1 MILPVRHP
9 CGPTVRYN
17 VTGVPMP
24 TIEASS
30 STSSLYIRMH
40 LADEA
45 VPIDSGRFAVY
56 PVTRPSQSEPAGT
69 HGVVRAGRNR
79 LQTPQVPVGR
89 VVRRVGDAVDDLG
102 RTEPGR
108 RDHAAH
114 ADRIRLHFYPVTVK
128 VQLASG
134 DIDDDLVSVR
144 IRADVREGVRT
155 TGCQC
160 H

>member
-1 MILPVRHP
+1 
-9 CGPTVRYN
+9 
-17 VTGVPMP
+17 MP
-24 TIEASS
+24 TIKPA

-40 LADEA
+40 PADRRC
-45 VPIDSGRFAVY
+45 RFRPVRSVY
-56 PVTRPSQSEPAGT
+56 PPATIRPAGT
-69 HGVVRAGRNR
+69 HGVVGPGGIGCD
-79 LQTPQVPVGR
+79 PQVPVGR
-89 VVRRVGDAVDDLG
+89 VVRRVGDAVDDLC

-134 DIDDDLVSVR
+134 DIDDDLVAVR
-144 IRADVREGVRT
+144 IRADVRDGVRR